1 MLLSSVRN
9 TSFLHCGGKI
19 DVCRHVLAYIK
30 WLKRGLKCFV
40 YRYQII
46 EMLQPIKLRVGGGGE
61 GVILKEALKLI
72 SPLCK

>member
-9 TSFLHCGGKI
+9 TSYLHCGGKI

-30 WLKRGLKCFV
+30 WLTRGLKCFV

-46 EMLQPIKLRVGGGGE
+46 EMLQPIKLRYGV

-72 SPLCK
+72 SPLGK